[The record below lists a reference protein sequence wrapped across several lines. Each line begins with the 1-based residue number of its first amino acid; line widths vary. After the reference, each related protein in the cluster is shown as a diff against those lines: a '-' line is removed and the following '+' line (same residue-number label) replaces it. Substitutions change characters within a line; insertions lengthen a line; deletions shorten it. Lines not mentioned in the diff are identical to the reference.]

1 MDIYLKK
8 AVLTIF
14 DRESG
19 IFLPGE
25 TELDL
30 TKEYIRSFTE
40 KKIKGL
46 ISAKTKVGKLSPEAP
61 FSGCLTNLV
70 DNFIETTKKIG
81 ELWKTCYEQSEDA
94 PSCDV
99 LMALYEEDTELYLAF
114 LKLNYQEGYTHFI
127 AEEEGKLQNQLIL
140 YKTFLGS
147 KSQMA
152 QEAFTVNLKTL
163 AFQLQ
168 EKKYQFSGEKRFYFS
183 KEVLQVL
190 PAPSIEEQVKKVKK
204 AAEKVGK
211 EFPVASYELVA
222 EVKEAVAK
230 NLEEKG
236 SLDPVELGAAIFS
249 DNYTA
254 KDAFQQELEKITLQE
269 VMPVIPQA
277 KQISEK
283 KYSKQKLKLSNGIE
297 LIVPLDIYKDQERL
311 EIVHHPDGTLSVIL
325 KNIEEITNQ
334 F

>member
-8 AVLTIF
+8 ALLTIL

-19 IFLPGE
+19 VFLPGE
-25 TELDL
+25 NELDL
-30 TKEYIRSFTE
+30 TKDYLRNFIE

-46 ISAKTKVGKLSPEAP
+46 VSAKTKVGQLPPNGP
-61 FSGCLTNLV
+61 FSQYLSSV
-70 DNFIETTKKIG
+70 EENFVATAKK
-81 ELWKTCYEQSEDA
+81 LCDVWKASYEQSEDA
-94 PSCDV
+94 PSCDILIV
-99 LMALYEEDTELYLAF
+99 LYEEDTQLYLAL
-114 LKLNYQEGYTHFI
+114 LKLNYQEGYTHFL
-127 AEEEGKLQNQLIL
+127 EEENGQMKNQLIL
-140 YKTFLGS
+140 YKTLLGS
-147 KSQMA
+147 QSQMA
-152 QEAFTVNLKTL
+152 QEAVTVNLKTL

-183 KEVLQVL
+183 NDVLGVL

-204 AAEKVGK
+204 VAEKVGK

-236 SLDPVELGAAIFS
+236 SLDPVALGAAIFP
-249 DNYTA
+249 DNYSA
-254 KDAFQQELEKITLQE
+254 NEAFQQELAE
-269 VMPVIPQA
+269 VTPQKSSLIIPQA

-297 LIVPLDIYKDQERL
+297 LIVPLEIYKDRERI
-311 EIVHHPDGTLSVIL
+311 EFIHNPDGTLSVIL
-325 KNIEEITNQ
+325 KNIEDITNQ